1 MPEVKAFYTLCLTH
15 HDLRHP
21 LQFK

>member
-1 MPEVKAFYTLCLTH
+1 MI

-21 LQFK
+21 LKHAFSQP